1 MSNLEHYFEN
11 LLYEGHDVK
20 DNCNKNFLTRSE
32 QKAVEKCAEYVI
44 YGIFGNRENYIEY
57 RMNH

>member
-20 DNCNKNFLTRSE
+20 NNCNKNSLTRSE

-44 YGIFGNRENYIEY
+44 YSIFGNRENFIEY
-57 RMNH
+57 KMNH